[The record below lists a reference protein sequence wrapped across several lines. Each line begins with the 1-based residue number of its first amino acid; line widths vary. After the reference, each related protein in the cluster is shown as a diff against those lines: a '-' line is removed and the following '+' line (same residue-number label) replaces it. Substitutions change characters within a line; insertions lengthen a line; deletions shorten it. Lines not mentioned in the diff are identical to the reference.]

1 MRRVQ
6 AVIERD
12 IRKFVRNPVILVMS
26 VVMPI
31 AYLIILG
38 NSFQGKLKNLP
49 VAVVDLDGGTYGRKV
64 VERLSAVEAGP
75 KTVVLKRLGDQQEAV
90 DAVKRGEYK
99 AAVIIPPDFSRDMGL
114 GTDPEV
120 GFFVDNTDE
129 ISANTLTEAVT
140 GAVKAVRDD
149 FVAIRPDHATVNTR
163 RVELYRSIDYDQ
175 TLLPGVVVMSI
186 FLGTM
191 ITGVFNL
198 VMDRFLGVDEAILM
212 TPITKS
218 DIVIGLIFSGFMIT
232 MIMASMVFTLSALI
246 TGIPVFGGLQRT
258 LGIIIVMA
266 LTTLGLLSMMFLMLG
281 RAGHPRIVGVF
292 SGFLNVIF
300 FFPSGAVYP
309 VESFP
314 WWLKK
319 FALVNP
325 EYYAVHAMKS
335 ILFKHTP
342 IYVVGS
348 DLVFLACFTFVMMTL
363 AVLTFKRTL

>member
-26 VVMPI
+26 VVLPI

-49 VAVVDLDGGTYGRKV
+49 VALVDMDGGPYARMV
-64 VERLSAVEAGP
+64 VNRLMAVQAGPETFSLTRISDQSAAVEG
-75 KTVVLKRLGDQQEAV
+75 
-90 DAVKRGEYK
+90 VKDGRFK
-99 AAVIIPPDFSRDMGL
+99 AAIIIPRDFSRNFKL
-114 GTDPEV
+114 GTGPDV
-120 GFFVDNTDE
+120 GLFIDNTDQ
-129 ISANTLTEAVT
+129 ISANTLTETVNS
-140 GAVKAVRDD
+140 AVKALRDE
-149 FVAIRPDHATVNTR
+149 FVAVRADMAVVDTR
-163 RVELYRSIDYDQ
+163 RVDLYAEVDYDQ

-218 DIVIGLIFSGFMIT
+218 DIVIGLITSGFVIT
-232 MIMASMVFTLSALI
+232 LIMASLVYVLSALI
-246 TGIPVFGGLQRT
+246 TGVPVFTGLQRAVGV
-258 LGIIIVMA
+258 LIVMA

-281 RAGHPRIVGVF
+281 RANHPRIVGVF

-309 VESFP
+309 VDSFP

-319 FALVNP
+319 FAVVNP

-335 ILFKHTP
+335 VLFKQVP
-342 IYVVGS
+342 LSVVAG
-348 DLVFLACFTFVMMTL
+348 DIAFLAGFTFVMMTL
-363 AVLTFKRTL
+363 AVITFKRTL

>member
-1 MRRVQ
+1 MRRVY

-12 IRKFVRNPVILVMS
+12 IRKFMRNPVIMVMS

-38 NSFQGKLKNLP
+38 NSFQGKLKDLP
-49 VAVVDLDGGTYGRKV
+49 VALVSHDAGVYGRQLT
-64 VERLSAVEAGP
+64 ERLYAIQAGP
-75 KTVVLKRLGDQQEAV
+75 KTMDIEQLANETDAV
-90 DAVKRGEYK
+90 DGVREGLYK
-99 AAVIIPPDFSRDMGL
+99 AAIIVPPQFSRDMELATGPTVGL
-114 GTDPEV
+114 
-120 GFFVDNTDE
+120 FVDNTDQ
-129 ISANTLTEAVT
+129 ISANTITESVN
-140 GAVKAVRDD
+140 GAVRAVRDE
-149 FVAIRPDHATVNTR
+149 FVAIRPERARPIAR
-163 RVELYRSIDYDQ
+163 RVELYRTVDYDQ

-212 TPITKS
+212 TPITKT
-218 DIVIGLIFSGFMIT
+218 DIVLGLVTSGFIIT
-232 MIMASMVFTLSALI
+232 IFMATMVFCASAYI

-258 LGIIIVMA
+258 VGVMLVMS

-281 RAGHPRIVGVF
+281 RANHPRIVGVF

-314 WWLKK
+314 NWLKK
-319 FALVNP
+319 FAIVNP
-325 EYYAVHAMKS
+325 EYYSVHAMKA
-335 ILFKHTP
+335 IIFKDAP
-342 IYVVGS
+342 ISVVSG
-348 DLVFLACFTFVMMTL
+348 DLMFLAAFTMFMMFF
-363 AVLTFKRTL
+363 AVVTFKRTM